1 MLLLLIL
8 TLLLSTI
15 ITTYSYAEKTY
26 YKTFA
31 ISAYK
36 NHIISEESRLFQGNS
51 TDVICIDPK
60 NATVTIFAR
69 GTEEV
74 FKINYHTIEDDRMDM
89 YAIDKYDNKVVIT
102 FTTNKKM
109 NCFMFVFSYQNA
121 ILTYLAK
128 EVHIQ

>member
-1 MLLLLIL
+1 MKKIIL
-8 TLLLSTI
+8 TLLLSTVI
-15 ITTYSYAEKTY
+15 IVYSYAEKTY

-36 NHIISEESRLFQGNS
+36 SHTISNENKLFQGNS
-51 TDVICIDPK
+51 TDVICVDPK
-60 NATVTIFAR
+60 NAIVTIFSKN
-69 GTEEV
+69 TKEV
-74 FKINYHTIEDDRMDM
+74 FRINYHTIENDRMNM
-89 YAIDKYDNKVVIT
+89 YAIDKYNHKVVIT